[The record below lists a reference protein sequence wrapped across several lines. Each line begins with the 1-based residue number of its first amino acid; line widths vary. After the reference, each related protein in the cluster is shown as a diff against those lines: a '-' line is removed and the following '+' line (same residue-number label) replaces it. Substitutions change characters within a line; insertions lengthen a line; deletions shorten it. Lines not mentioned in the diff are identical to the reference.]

1 MNRFMKAAVEEA
13 LSGLRQNRGGPF
25 GAVVIRNGKIVAR
38 AHNEVIRTNDPTAH
52 AEIVAIRKAA
62 ARLKHFDLSACEIY
76 STCEPCPMC
85 LAAIHWAS
93 IRKLHYGVTK
103 KDASKI
109 GFDDELIYG
118 LVSGKGST
126 ASTKKRRRLMIE
138 ANIERKKCLEPFKAW
153 EKKANKVRY

>member
-1 MNRFMKAAVEEA
+1 MKAAVEEA
-13 LSGLRQNRGGPF
+13 TMGLRQNRGGPF
-25 GAVVIRNGKIVAR
+25 GAVIVRNGKIVAR

-62 ARLKHFDLSACEIY
+62 ARLKRFDLSACEIY

-109 GFDDELIYG
+109 GFDDELIYN
-118 LVSGKGST
+118 LVSDRDGGTTSKK
-126 ASTKKRRRLMIE
+126 KKRKRRLTIE
-138 ANIERKKCLEPFKAW
+138 ANIERKKCLEPFEAW